1 MRKSTRTLA
10 MLLAL
15 AFMMSF
21 CAGADPANAFV
32 IPDGVTTL
40 ETGAF
45 EGIPLPNG
53 VRIPATVTSIAD
65 DAFTLP
71 EGTLNVYGYRNT
83 EAERYAG
90 RMGDRA
96 AFTPLDLKD
105 FQLHAPAWLSPHR
118 EATLSVSAK
127 TFDGE
132 DAVLTRFHYIIANAA
147 GETVFD
153 SGETAQA
160 EFSFKPLAGGSYSVR
175 GSVGTDISISDFTF
189 ENAFT
194 VAEPIRFASDAL
206 RVGVGR
212 ALAPLAADETRAVT
226 LTSDSEGLR
235 VSGNTVTGVA
245 PGTYTLTAAAE
256 TPEGTV
262 YTDATVEVVI
272 AADSL
277 IVEGLPERLFEGET
291 AKLTVALSPDNV
303 THPEITWKSSSDAVA
318 TVDDTGFVT
327 AVSQGTCVISATCY
341 DAICE
346 LPLSV
351 TKPVQTLTIRP
362 LTDAQSLYPGDT
374 IFLTADA
381 APAEADD
388 PTVAWTSNNED
399 VARVDARTGKVSLL
413 QAGDAVL
420 TAAANDG
427 SGVSAAYEIHVLPGA
442 TALTL
447 SGVPAL
453 MSIGDSAALAAAIEP
468 EGLTGQTVTWSVSQ
482 PSVAF
487 VDQNGTLGALS
498 PGECTVTAV
507 CGNASASARFV
518 VATPVETVK
527 SALND
532 VYLDK
537 TTKTADATKFVFVY
551 PKNATNTALTWK
563 SSDSTIAKVSDKGVI
578 TALKKGTT
586 VITATAHNG
595 ISAIFTVHAV
605 TDGTVIRAQS
615 VSPTYAALAVGGK
628 TVLTASQTGGTGA
641 YRTGT
646 FYCDNSSV
654 LSLSISGNQCTV
666 TALKPGEANV
676 YAISS
681 SGRVAVCEVL
691 VKPRFVQSL
700 TLSPNALS
708 LNRGETAKL
717 DIAFTPANAT
727 ERTFRFS
734 SSNPAVATVSEDG
747 TVTAVSAGTAEITA
761 YTEDGVTS
769 NRCTVTVPTVMMTAA
784 ALVSQAHAGIAGE
797 TFQIE
802 YTFEPETATPAA
814 FRWTSDAPEIASVDE
829 KTGLVTL
836 LAAGTTT
843 VRGTAADGSELTLA
857 CEITVSEIPVRA
869 FVLDAD
875 ELSLNWN
882 ETHALSWAVF
892 PAGASFGSP
901 VFASANEGIARVD
914 AQGVITAVSKGE
926 TEITA
931 TVGRGEYQLT
941 QTVRV
946 TVVSDGTT
954 TYRALIAGRFGNA
967 EADGAKYL
975 PFSVRSTQDV
985 RGALSRSAIEGQAY
999 DSIQMLPNNA
1009 SNSAWK
1015 SALTQ
1020 LAAQADADDV
1030 TVIFLLSHGS
1040 IDASKGYYLHGAG
1053 GESRIYGSELMP
1065 VIRKIPGHVVLIVCS
1080 CHSGGIL
1087 KFYGGASVGKVSVL
1101 CSTVGAIKS
1110 SYYDTPEP
1118 GKSYDF
1124 FTRALVRGLGWG
1136 AAGTLPAD
1144 ANGDGLVTLSE
1155 IASYTR
1161 TATQRDIAAFIQRN
1175 GTAQFNGDQSQFPTW
1190 RFASGEGDLVIFGRR

>member
-21 CAGADPANAFV
+21 CAVADPANAFV

-53 VRIPATVTSIAD
+53 VRIPASVTAIAD

-71 EGTLNVYGYRNT
+71 EGTLDVYGYLGT
-83 EAERYAG
+83 EAERYAE
-90 RMGDRA
+90 RMGDHA

-105 FQLHAPAWLSPHR
+105 FQLHAPAWVSPYR

-132 DAVLTRFHYIIANAA
+132 DAVLTRFHYRIVNAA

-160 EFSFKPLAGGSYSVR
+160 EYSFTPLAGGSYSVR
-175 GSVGTDISISDFTF
+175 GSVGTEISISDFTF

-212 ALAPLAADETRAVT
+212 ALAPLAEDETRTVA

-235 VSGNTVTGVA
+235 VSGNTVTGVT

-262 YTDATVEVVI
+262 YTDVSVEVVI

-303 THPEITWKSSSDAVA
+303 TYPEITWKSSSEAVA

-327 AVSQGTCVISATCY
+327 AVSQGTCVISASCY

-351 TKPVQTLTIRP
+351 TKPVQGLAIRP

-388 PTVAWTSNNED
+388 PTVTWSSDNEN

-468 EGLTGQTVTWSVSQ
+468 EGIEQTITWSVSH

-487 VDQNGTLGALS
+487 VDQNGTLRALS

-527 SALND
+527 SVLND

-537 TTKTADATKFVFVY
+537 MTKTADATKFVFVY
-551 PKNATNTALTWK
+551 PENATNPTLTWK

-578 TALKKGTT
+578 TALKKGTAI
-586 VITATAHNG
+586 ITATAHNG

-628 TVLTASQTGGTGA
+628 TVLTASQSGA
-641 YRTGT
+641 SDAYKAGT
-646 FYCDNSSV
+646 FYCDNPSV
-654 LSLSISGNQCTV
+654 LSLSTRGNQCTV

-676 YAISS
+676 YVVSS

-691 VKPRFVQSL
+691 VKPRFIQSL

-708 LNRGETAKL
+708 LNRGETATL

-727 ERTFRFS
+727 ERAFRFT

-747 TVTAVSAGTAEITA
+747 TVTAVSAGTAEITV

-784 ALVSQAHAGIAGE
+784 TLVSQTHAGIAGE

-814 FRWTSDAPEIASVDE
+814 FRWTSDAPEIASVDAE
-829 KTGLVTL
+829 TGLVTL
-836 LAAGTTT
+836 LSAGTTT

-875 ELSLNWN
+875 ELALKWN

-892 PAGASFGSP
+892 PADASFGMP
-901 VFASANEGIARVD
+901 TFASINEGIAKVD

-941 QTVRV
+941 RTVRV
-946 TVVSDGTT
+946 RVVSDGTT

-967 EADGAKYL
+967 GTDGTKYL

-985 RGALSRSAIEGQAY
+985 KNALSRSTIEGQTY
-999 DSIQMLPNNA
+999 ESIQTLPNNA
-1009 SNSAWK
+1009 GNSAWK
-1015 SALTQ
+1015 SALTN
-1020 LAAQADADDV
+1020 LAAQTDADDV

-1040 IDASKGYYLHGAG
+1040 IDASKGYFLHGAG
-1053 GESRIYGSELMP
+1053 GEARIYGSDLMP

-1087 KFYGGASVGKVSVL
+1087 SSFGGTSAGKVSVL
-1101 CSTVGAIKS
+1101 CSTVGETKS
-1110 SYYDTPEP
+1110 SYYDTPDP
-1118 GKSYDF
+1118 TQSYDF

-1136 AAGTLPAD
+1136 AAGALPAD
-1144 ANGDGLVTLSE
+1144 ANGDGLVTLNE
-1155 IASYTR
+1155 LASYCR
-1161 TATQRDIAAFIQRN
+1161 TTTQRDIAAFIQRN
-1175 GTAQFNGDQSQFPTW
+1175 GTAQFNGDQGQFPTW
-1190 RFASGEGDLVIFGRR
+1190 RFASGEGNLAIFGRR